1 MKAHIRLL
9 ASLALAS
16 FVLAL
21 VSPMAHTY
29 PISWTIET
37 LYEGS
42 NVYAHIE
49 ALCSFGPRVA
59 GGPAEKA
66 AANYIATQMES
77 YGLSVEIQEFP
88 VIYFEDHG
96 SMLKVVDGPILNPNT
111 MTFSPAGEFTV
122 EVIDCGLGYPGEFPS
137 GVIGNI
143 ALVQRGGLY
152 FWQKTQN
159 AANVGAVAIIIYNNV
174 PGNFLGSLTFV
185 TDIPAVSISREEGT
199 LLLDLLAGGS
209 VTVYLKVDTVASEST
224 SQNVIGTLEGINPA
238 LGIVYLGA
246 HYDSVS
252 AGLGANDDASGVG
265 AMLEAARVL
274 STWGS
279 RPKATLKFIAFGAE
293 ETGLDGSYFYVT
305 EHEEEVKTRGIGM
318 INLDMIAVG
327 DVLLIGNI
335 GWGGSSLLNYTRRRA
350 TTMNIAWQ
358 PFTAGA
364 NSDHKFFE
372 MVGVPSVFLHQS
384 PDPWYH
390 TSEDTPDKIDI
401 TILEVNGELATA
413 TMYEWATPLAGLI
426 HIGVYLI
433 CY

>member
-1 MKAHIRLL
+1 MKACFRLVV
-9 ASLALAS
+9 SLALAS
-16 FVLAL
+16 FVLAI
-21 VSPMAHTY
+21 VSPLAHAY
-29 PISWTIET
+29 PVSWTIET

-42 NVYAHIE
+42 NAFAHIE

-59 GGPAEKA
+59 GGPAEKV
-66 AANYIATQMES
+66 AANYISTQMES
-77 YGLSVEIQEFP
+77 YGLSVEVQEFP
-88 VIYFEDHG
+88 VIYFVDNG
-96 SMLKVVDGPILNPNT
+96 SMLEVVDGPVLNPNT
-111 MTFSPAGEFTV
+111 MAFSPAGEFTV
-122 EVIDCGLGYPGEFPS
+122 EVVDCGLGYPVEFPS

-159 AANVGAVAIIIYNNV
+159 AANAGAVATIIYNNV

-185 TDIPAVSISREEGT
+185 TDIPAVAISREEGT

-224 SQNVIGTLEGINPA
+224 SQNVIGTLEGFNPTF
-238 LGIVYLGA
+238 GIVYLGA

-252 AGLGANDDASGVG
+252 AGLGANDDASGVA

-274 STWGS
+274 SIWGR

-293 ETGLDGSYFYVT
+293 ETGLDGSYYYVS
-305 EHEEEVKTRGIGM
+305 ENEEEVETWGIGM

-327 DVLLIGNI
+327 NVLLIGNI
-335 GWGGSSLLNYTRRRA
+335 GWGGSSLLDFTKREA
-350 TTMNIAWQ
+350 TAMNMSWQ
-358 PFTAGA
+358 PFTAGS
-364 NSDHKFFE
+364 NSDHTYFE
-372 MVGVPSVFLHQS
+372 MEGVPSVFLNQS
-384 PDPWYH
+384 PDPWFH

-413 TMYEWATPLAGLI
+413 TMYDWATPVGGLI